1 MLSKFSLFPEQA
13 STVAKQVDALFLFLC
28 GVSLFFGLLIAF
40 TIVAFAIRYRRRS
53 AGEMPRPIHGSLV
66 LELVWSIIPFGIAMF
81 IFFWSASVYL
91 TLSRP
96 PDDALE
102 IFVVGKQWMWKL
114 QHLEGRRE
122 INELHVP
129 VGRPVKL
136 TMTSEDVIH
145 SFYVPAFRIKADVV
159 PGRYTTAWFEATKT
173 GTYHLFCAEYCGTA
187 HSGMIGRVV
196 VVEPAEYQ
204 SWLAGGGAVIPMGET
219 AAAISGVASV
229 QSAGEALF
237 RQKGCATCHQNVSGA
252 LGPALAGI
260 YGKPQQLEGGGSVVV
275 DDAYLRESILN
286 PQAKIVAGYKPL
298 MPTFQGLLGEEEIRQ
313 LIQYI
318 RSLAPPETAEG
329 PPAGAGGES

>member
-1 MLSKFSLFPEQA
+1 MLSKFNLFPQA
-13 STVAKQVDALFLFLC
+13 ASSVAPHVDALFLFLC

-40 TIVAFAIRYRRRS
+40 TIVAFAFKYRRRS
-53 AGEMPRPIHGSLV
+53 PDELPRPIHGSLV

-91 TLSRP
+91 MLSRP

-102 IFVVGKQWMWKL
+102 IFAVGKQWMWKL
-114 QHLEGRRE
+114 QHMEGRRE

-129 VGRPVKL
+129 LGRPVKL

-145 SFYVPAFRIKADVV
+145 SFYVPAFRIKADIV
-159 PGRYTTAWFEATKT
+159 PGRYTTVWFEPTKT

-204 SWLAGGGAVIPMGET
+204 SWLAGGGTVIPIGET
-219 AAAISGVASV
+219 AAAVSAVASV

-237 RQKGCATCHQNVSGA
+237 RQKGCVTCHQNVSGA
-252 LGPALAGI
+252 LGPSLSGI
-260 YGKPQQLEGGGSVVV
+260 YGKPQTLEGGATVLV

-286 PQAKIVAGYKPL
+286 PQARIVAGYKPL
-298 MPTFQGLLGEEEIRQ
+298 MPTFQGLLGEEEILQ

-318 RSLAPPETAEG
+318 RTLAAP
-329 PPAGAGGES
+329 GGES